1 MVCMTDVPVFA
12 RHVNPRKQGDAG
24 MGIAIGWFAC
34 AGYTVCLP
42 LTDSQPYDLIVD
54 DGQHG
59 LQRVSVKSTTQLK
72 REIYQVGLRT
82 QGGNKSQFTIRHFDN
97 LGVELLFVAC
107 GNGDRYLIPASE
119 IVSRSYIALGQK
131 YSRFRVLPGD
141 VAEWLQALAFQASYA
156 GSIPVI
162 PSLRR

>member
-1 MVCMTDVPVFA
+1 MTEVPVFA

-54 DGQHG
+54 DGEHG

-72 REIYQVGLRT
+72 LGLYQVGLRT
-82 QGGNKSQFTIRHFDN
+82 QGGNRSQFTIRHFDN
-97 LGVELLFVAC
+97 LGVELLFIAC
-107 GNGDRYLIPASE
+107 SDGGRYLIPAAKITSK
-119 IVSRSYIALGQK
+119 SYIQLGAK
-131 YSRFRVLPGD
+131 YAQYRV
-141 VAEWLQALAFQASYA
+141 
-156 GSIPVI
+156 
-162 PSLRR
+162 